1 MLTLCRLG
9 ALLWFSVWVFGRC
22 TQRFFTKVNEKGRER
37 HLAGGLGAEE
47 KGGMFFRGKGRTLAW
62 ETRFGIQL
70 EGIPGRFIIFHLPR
84 NRYLSFELF

>member
-47 KGGMFFRGKGRTLAW
+47 KGGMFLEERAGHWHGKLDSGY
-62 ETRFGIQL
+62 
-70 EGIPGRFIIFHLPR
+70 
-84 NRYLSFELF
+84 N